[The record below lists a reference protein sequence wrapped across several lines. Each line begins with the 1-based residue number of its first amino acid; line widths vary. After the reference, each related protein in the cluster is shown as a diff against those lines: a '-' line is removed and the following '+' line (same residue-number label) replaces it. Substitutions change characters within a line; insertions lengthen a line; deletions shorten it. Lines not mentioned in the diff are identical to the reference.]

1 MRDTKSCEGL
11 EPRAIAFER
20 NASEIIRES
29 YLTQKVFFMS
39 DVIEL
44 PAQYVDAYGSPGVSS
59 GLGMPSMPTS
69 SRPPV
74 DRAMQFVIS
83 GQVKKA
89 FANGELLFPLAN
101 KGDNEGALK
110 ACLDGFVGL
119 TETQVKDQLRLHAD
133 CQKYM
138 LHNLRSTGEF
148 GVNGPGYAQTF
159 YAQAYY
165 FLKAEAKN
173 TQKNISQLHYDFFG
187 TALMPIAGIYY
198 WLFGGGAT
206 RYVNIGALGL
216 SMVPSDFKPV
226 MDAVAANGPGT
237 YVINEP
243 FQYNSFR
250 FMLNLH
256 AAGLLGRVSGN
267 VTGTLNVGADG
278 SWAFDGSYSLNP
290 DRYDADHSN
299 RTYMQEKLT
308 DFLRFLG
315 DRFGSN
321 DYQIV
326 IEGSQKIKFSGRK

>member
-1 MRDTKSCEGL
+1 
-11 EPRAIAFER
+11 
-20 NASEIIRES
+20 
-29 YLTQKVFFMS
+29 MS
-39 DVIEL
+39 GIIEL
-44 PAQYVDAYGSPGVSS
+44 PPTYVYAYGSPEASS
-59 GLGMPSMPTS
+59 GLGTPSMPTS
-69 SRPPV
+69 SPPV
-74 DRAMQFVIS
+74 DRARNFIAS

-89 FANGELLFPLAN
+89 FANGENLFPIAN
-101 KGDNEGALK
+101 KGDSEGSLQ
-110 ACLDGFVGL
+110 ACFNGFVGL
-119 TETQVKDQLRLHAD
+119 TEAQVKDQLRLHAD

-138 LHNLRSTGEF
+138 LQNLRSSGIYALTY
-148 GVNGPGYAQTF
+148 PGGTQTS

-165 FLKAEAKN
+165 FLKAEKES
-173 TQKNISQLHYDFFG
+173 TQKFISQQHYDFFG

-237 YVINEP
+237 YAINEP

-256 AAGLLGRVSGN
+256 AAGLLGRISGN
-267 VTGTLNVGADG
+267 VSGTLSVGADG
-278 SWAFDGSYSLNP
+278 SWEFNGSYSLNP

>member
-1 MRDTKSCEGL
+1 ML
-11 EPRAIAFER
+11 
-20 NASEIIRES
+20 
-29 YLTQKVFFMS
+29 YL
-39 DVIEL
+39 
-44 PAQYVDAYGSPGVSS
+44 AGVS
-59 GLGMPSMPTS
+59 GHYAIGDIGRTEKTYA
-69 SRPPV
+69 
-74 DRAMQFVIS
+74 RAYYAVA
-83 GQVKKA
+83 V
-89 FANGELLFPLAN
+89 AN
-101 KGDNEGALK
+101 KY
-110 ACLDGFVGL
+110 
-119 TETQVKDQLRLHAD
+119 TPQ
-133 CQKYM
+133 Y
-138 LHNLRSTGEF
+138 
-148 GVNGPGYAQTF
+148 
-159 YAQAYY
+159 
-165 FLKAEAKN
+165 
-173 TQKNISQLHYDFFG
+173 ISQQHYDFYG

-237 YVINEP
+237 YTINEP

-267 VTGTLNVGADG
+267 VSGTVSVGADG
-278 SWAFDGSYSLNP
+278 NWAFDGSYTLNP

-326 IEGSQKIKFSGRK
+326 IEGSQKINFSGRK